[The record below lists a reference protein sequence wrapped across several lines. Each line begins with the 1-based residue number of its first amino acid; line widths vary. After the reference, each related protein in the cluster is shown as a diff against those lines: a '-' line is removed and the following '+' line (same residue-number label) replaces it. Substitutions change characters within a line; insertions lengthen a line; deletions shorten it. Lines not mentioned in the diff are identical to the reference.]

1 VEVKGLI
8 VGGLIPA
15 FAFGVAGLLQ
25 KSASRTSPGTG
36 PYLICIGGGVLL
48 TGAILT
54 FARSDHAITW
64 RAGLIAASL
73 GAAWSLG
80 MALVE
85 LAIARYGT
93 PLAKLAP
100 LYNMNTL
107 VVVILAL
114 LFFAEARDVAVPKL
128 ITGAVMIVIGGMLV
142 ARA

>member
-1 VEVKGLI
+1 
-8 VGGLIPA
+8 
-15 FAFGVAGLLQ
+15 
-25 KSASRTSPGTG
+25 
-36 PYLICIGGGVLL
+36 
-48 TGAILT
+48 
-54 FARSDHAITW
+54 
-64 RAGLIAASL
+64 
-73 GAAWSLG
+73 